1 MPNPYDKYIT
11 RETHEHMK
19 LCTWLKIQHRHLF
32 WWHTPNEGK
41 KSAFERYLYSR
52 MGARKGVADFIII
65 EPRGGYNGI
74 CIELKATGVKP
85 FKKDGTSYFPEQ
97 HQFLLD
103 MEKKGFKVSFQNGF
117 ENAKNE
123 IIKYLELD

>member
-11 RETHEHMK
+11 RETHEHIK

-41 KSAFERYLYSR
+41 KSPFERYLYSR

-85 FKKDGTSYFPEQ
+85 LKKMVLLI
-97 HQFLLD
+97 FLNSINFFWIWKRKALT
-103 MEKKGFKVSFQNGF
+103 SFQCGF

-123 IIKYLELD
+123 IQKYLELK